1 MPWIVFGLAAVFFS
15 AISSLLQRVLMKDD
29 KSDAYSYSVVFQLL
43 GAVVVGAFTVF
54 SGNLKM
60 LPIGQYPIN
69 FLLLTV
75 LYGAGTYCLFKAYRY
90 LEASEI
96 TIVTASR
103 VIITISSAVLLLK
116 EAFTLKQFSGTV
128 LILLSVVLISQG
140 FGKLKLN
147 RGVYYALGMALFYG
161 IAITNDTYLLKHV
174 NIYSYTAIGFLL
186 PGLFLI
192 IVNPKILF
200 KLKAFFHRKLFSK
213 MLILD
218 ICYGTSAIFFY
229 KAIESGA
236 KASQITP
243 ILQSTVILTVVLA
256 AIFLKERDHL
266 AKKFICAVLVTI
278 GVLLLT

>member
-15 AISSLLQRVLMKDD
+15 AISSLLQRVLMKND

-43 GAVVVGAFTVF
+43 GALVVGLFAVY
-54 SGNLKM
+54 SGFEM
-60 LPIGQYPIN
+60 PPVQQYPLN
-69 FLLLTV
+69 FLLLPV
-75 LYGAGTYCLFKAYRY
+75 LYGIGTYCLFKAYRY

-103 VIITISSAVLLLK
+103 VIVTITSAVILLK
-116 EAFTLKQFSGTV
+116 EVFDLKQLFGTL
-128 LILLSVVLISQG
+128 LILLSVVLISQRL
-140 FGKLKLN
+140 GKIKLN
-147 RGVYYALGMALFYG
+147 RGIYYALGMAIFYG
-161 IAITNDTYLLKHV
+161 LAITNDAYLLKHV
-174 NIYSYTAIGFLL
+174 DIYSYTAIGFLL

-192 IVNPKILF
+192 VVNPKVLF
-200 KLKAFFHRKLFSK
+200 KLKAFLKGKLFFK

-236 KASQITP
+236 NASQITP
-243 ILQSTVILTVVLA
+243 ILQATVIITVILA

-266 AKKFICAVLVTI
+266 VKKFICAVLVTI
-278 GVLLLT
+278 GVILIT